1 LPHHTEPEESGP
13 EDQEVEFYWV
23 GNEARIAGTI
33 VHRWLHLMAA
43 GRAATDIDALPG
55 LRSVTRRWLQE
66 LGIADEMNTAIGAR
80 VEDALQNMLADTR
93 GRWILIAEGR
103 AELALTGVLDGQL
116 ETVVLDRVLI
126 DEDGQHWIVDYKTS
140 SHEGG
145 NLEGFLQAESERY
158 QPQLQKYATLYN
170 AYADTTAR
178 CALYFPLLQ
187 TFVEL

>member
-1 LPHHTEPEESGP
+1 
-13 EDQEVEFYWV
+13 
-23 GNEARIAGTI
+23 
-33 VHRWLHLMAA
+33 
-43 GRAATDIDALPG
+43 
-55 LRSVTRRWLQE
+55 
-66 LGIADEMNTAIGAR
+66 
-80 VEDALQNMLADTR
+80 MLADER
-93 GRWILIAEGR
+93 GRWILSAEGR

-126 DEDGQHWIVDYKTS
+126 DENGQHWIVDYKTS

-145 NLEGFLQAESERY
+145 NLDGFLKAESERY